1 MHAVDTFAANAIA
14 RITRMTCT
22 HVGSFGV
29 VTSRIC
35 MARLACA
42 LVDIYDLWKQN
53 GTNNKALLGFL
64 FN

>member
-29 VTSRIC
+29 ATSCVC
-35 MARLACA
+35 MTRVPYPLI
-42 LVDIYDLWKQN
+42 DIYDMHSLI
-53 GTNNKALLGFL
+53 FL
-64 FN
+64 ICGNEME